1 MKNQPEQKP
10 KALRTIVAVAGLT
23 LLAICAKDI
32 TNVAGNACA
41 YVGKHLQPIRQ
52 VASSL
57 VTDLTTQKPDT
68 LYNATTNEVAI
79 LKGIIAKGPEFNKYA
94 EKRASDFYFKNL
106 SYISMRDLVGS
117 PIKRDINYRE
127 AISFIKSTGKIE

>member
-10 KALRTIVAVAGLT
+10 NILRTLIAVGALT
-23 LLAICAKDI
+23 GAFCAWKACGPEISQLAARA
-32 TNVAGNACA
+32 V
-41 YVGKHLQPIRQ
+41 QPIRQ

-68 LYNATTNEVAI
+68 LYNMTTNEVAI
-79 LKGIIAKGPEFNKYA
+79 LKGMLALGPKYRGDA

-106 SYISMRDLVGS
+106 SNISMRDLVDS
-117 PIKRDINYRE
+117 PIKRDVRYRE